1 MRYGVNAPMAWM
13 RPMNRPIHSSVAGS
27 PSSGARPPRRGNTV
41 NRKSLNVCK
50 VAPCSDAGRHHRH
63 LCLDQLRHKSMLF
76 QDGGVAPAVRAI
88 ELDDNRVA
96 LLAAD
101 LVHAVFVTVQ
111 GQQAAIAKQADA
123 VDGVEDAIGI
133 EALER
138 MLRAAGIVWVH
149 RPIVRPAAKFHRPAA
164 ARRVTLAPSVPILK
178 EPYMQLDQP
187 LSEAE
192 FNTLDKF
199 LLSDRTPEDTMTM
212 DTLHGFLTAI
222 AIGPET
228 IMPAEWLPHV
238 WGEDGKN
245 APKWKN
251 AKEEEN
257 IVNLIMRFMNEVLV
271 TFEVAPKEFEPLF
284 CEAEHNGDTLIDGEA
299 WTWGFWEGMELRPG
313 SWNPIWES
321 ELAPLMRPIYLLG
334 ADEIEE
340 AELKE
345 VDTPVLGH
353 KLALE
358 IEANLPAIYKFW
370 VPLRKAAVQT
380 VRRDEPKVGRNDECP
395 AAAAR
400 SSKNAAAPTRLNK
413 EHEKSHFLTQY
424 AGESA

>member
-1 MRYGVNAPMAWM
+1 
-13 RPMNRPIHSSVAGS
+13 
-27 PSSGARPPRRGNTV
+27 
-41 NRKSLNVCK
+41 
-50 VAPCSDAGRHHRH
+50 
-63 LCLDQLRHKSMLF
+63 
-76 QDGGVAPAVRAI
+76 
-88 ELDDNRVA
+88 
-96 LLAAD
+96 
-101 LVHAVFVTVQ
+101 
-111 GQQAAIAKQADA
+111 
-123 VDGVEDAIGI
+123 
-133 EALER
+133 
-138 MLRAAGIVWVH
+138 
-149 RPIVRPAAKFHRPAA
+149 
-164 ARRVTLAPSVPILK
+164 
-178 EPYMQLDQP
+178 MQLDQP
-187 LSEAE
+187 LSEQE

-199 LLSDRTPEDTMTM
+199 LLSERAPEDAMTM

-251 AKEEEN
+251 AKEEET

-284 CEAEHNGDTLIDGEA
+284 CEADHDGETLVDGEA

-321 ELAPLMRPIYLLG
+321 DLAPLMRPIYLLG

-345 VDTPVLGH
+345 VDTPKLGH

-380 VRRDEPKVGRNDECP
+380 IRRDEPKVGRNDDCP
-395 AAAAR
+395 CGSGKKYKKCCGADAA
-400 SSKNAAAPTRLNK
+400 
-413 EHEKSHFLTQY
+413 E
-424 AGESA
+424 